1 MNSERQKDLG
11 KFVAVHG
18 IAPAYLQRAVFV
30 VVLSFMFFLAM
41 MFAYYIRQ
49 SPVYFLLASAFLVL
63 YLITLFS
70 FMTQRK
76 NVVEVFEHGFR
87 YKNTSIGWDSIES
100 VSDMGVVEKN
110 DGSKLVLPR
119 SLNGIEDLIST
130 LRQRSY
136 GGN

>member
-1 MNSERQKDLG
+1 MTEPEENLG
-11 KFVAVHG
+11 KLVAIHG

-49 SPVYFLLASAFLVL
+49 SLVYFLLASAFLVL

-76 NVVEVFEHGFR
+76 NVVEVFESGIR
-87 YKNTSIGWDSIES
+87 YKNTRIGWESIES
-100 VSDMGVVEKN
+100 VSNEGVVEKK
-110 DGSKLVLPR
+110 DGSKLTLPR
-119 SLNGIEDLIST
+119 SLDRIDDLISS
-130 LRQRSY
+130 LRQRA
-136 GGN
+136 GAAN